1 VQIGLHHHREQRLI
15 NPPAAFQQRRE
26 ERPSPQLGDPQLQ
39 IPGRRGQRARPGPV
53 ALGGAGLG
61 ALVRAGADH
70 RGQLGL
76 DQRLVERL
84 GGGADAVV
92 DLGGFECLEELEQ
105 GRLVQ
110 GHRVAF
116 L

>member
-1 VQIGLHHHREQRLI
+1 MQIGLHHHREQGLI
-15 NPPAAFQQRRE
+15 DPPAPLQQRGE
-26 ERPSPQLGDPQLQ
+26 ERPGPQLGDPQLQ
-39 IPGRRGQRARPGPV
+39 IPGRRRQDPGAGAV
-53 ALGGAGLG
+53 ALGGAGIG

-70 RGQLGL
+70 RGQLRL

-92 DLGGFECLEELEQ
+92 NLGGFECLEELEQ